1 MIAKTQIKA
10 ADSHSKPFPWLHY
23 ANTAALIT
31 VVIFFLLPIFF
42 MVLVAFKTTEEMA
55 NSPFSLP
62 ANLNFSN
69 FAAALQRLDFL
80 RLSVNTVI
88 ITALSCILTVLLSS
102 LAAYPIARV
111 RTRWMSSVYQLFLI
125 GLTLPFFVVL
135 LPLYLLARD
144 LGLLGTVLG
153 IVFVYTAFNL
163 PFAIFFT
170 TGFISAIPLELEE
183 AASMD
188 GSTPFSTFRYIILPL
203 LRPANATVAM
213 FIALVIWND
222 LLLPLLFFNRNEQ
235 RTIMPGVYTVVGE
248 FSTPY
253 NELFGAALLATL
265 PLFIFYLVLQRQ
277 IIAGISAG
285 GVKG

>member
-1 MIAKTQIKA
+1 MVRTRTQI
-10 ADSHSKPFPWLHY
+10 SHSRSQAFPWLRY
-23 ANTAALIT
+23 ANTVALIT

-42 MVLVAFKTTEEMA
+42 MILVAFKTTEEMA
-55 NSPFSLP
+55 KSPFSLP
-62 ANLNFSN
+62 SSLNFSN
-69 FAAALQRLDFL
+69 FATALQRLDFL
-80 RLSVNTVI
+80 RLSANTVI

-111 RTRWMSSVYQLFLI
+111 RTRWMGGVYQLFLI

-144 LGLLGTVLG
+144 LGLLGTIPG

-170 TGFISAIPLELEE
+170 AGFIAAIPLELEE

-188 GSTPFSTFRYIILPL
+188 GSTPFSTFWYIILPL

-213 FIALVIWND
+213 FIALAIWND
-222 LLLPLLFFNRNEQ
+222 LLLPLLFFNRTEQ
-235 RTIMPGVYTVVGE
+235 RTIMPGIYTVVGE

-253 NELFGAALLATL
+253 NELFSAALLASL
-265 PLFIFYLVLQRQ
+265 PLFVFYLILQRQ

-285 GVKG
+285 STKG

>member
-1 MIAKTQIKA
+1 MIVKTRAKTPHLRPKSLI
-10 ADSHSKPFPWLHY
+10 WLHY
-23 ANTAALIT
+23 ANTIALIT

-62 ANLNFSN
+62 DGLNFSN

-80 RLSVNTVI
+80 RLSGNTII
-88 ITALSCILTVLLSS
+88 ITALSSVLTVLLSS
-102 LAAYPIARV
+102 LAAYPITRL
-111 RTRWMSSVYQLFLI
+111 RTRWMGGVYQLFLI

-144 LGLLGTVLG
+144 LGLLGTVPG

-170 TGFISAIPLELEE
+170 AGFIAAIPLELEE
-183 AASMD
+183 AASID
-188 GSTPFSTFRYIILPL
+188 GSTPLTTFWYIVLPL

-213 FIALVIWND
+213 FIALAIWND
-222 LLLPLLFFNRNEQ
+222 LLLPLLFFSRNEQ

-253 NELFGAALLATL
+253 NELFSAALLASL
-265 PLFIFYLVLQRQ
+265 PLFIFYLILQRQ

>member
-1 MIAKTQIKA
+1 MVKTRMQRPHSPSKA
-10 ADSHSKPFPWLHY
+10 VPWLHY
-23 ANTAALIT
+23 ANTAALIA

-42 MVLVAFKTTEEMA
+42 MILVAFKTTEEMA

-62 ANLNFSN
+62 LSLNFSN
-69 FAAALQRLDFL
+69 FLTALQRLDFL
-80 RLSVNTVI
+80 RLITNTIVITIISSV
-88 ITALSCILTVLLSS
+88 LTVLLSS

-111 RTRWMSSVYQLFLI
+111 RTKWMNGVYQLFLI

-144 LGLLGTVLG
+144 LGLLGTIPG

-170 TGFISAIPLELEE
+170 AGFISAIPIELEE
-183 AASMD
+183 AASID
-188 GSTPFSTFRYIILPL
+188 GSTPLSTFRYIILPL

-213 FIALVIWND
+213 FIALSVWND

-253 NELFGAALLATL
+253 NELFGAALLASL
-265 PLFIFYLVLQRQ
+265 PLFIFYLILQRQ
-277 IIAGISAG
+277 IIAGVSAG
-285 GVKG
+285 SVKG

>member
-1 MIAKTQIKA
+1 MVKTQTKSPR
-10 ADSHSKPFPWLHY
+10 SHSKSFPWLYY
-23 ANTAALIT
+23 ANTAALVA
-31 VVIFFLLPIFF
+31 VVTFFLLPILF

-62 ANLNFSN
+62 ASLNFSN
-69 FAAALQRLDFL
+69 FTAALQRLDFL
-80 RLSVNTVI
+80 RLSGNTVVV
-88 ITALSCILTVLLSS
+88 TALSCILTVLLSS
-102 LAAYPIARV
+102 LAAYPIARI
-111 RTRWMSSVYQLFLI
+111 RTKWMSGVYQLFLI

-144 LGLLGTVLG
+144 LGLLGTTLG

-170 TGFISAIPLELEE
+170 AGFITAIPLELEE
-183 AASMD
+183 AASID

-213 FIALVIWND
+213 FIALAIWND

-253 NELFGAALLATL
+253 NELFGAALLASL
-265 PLFIFYLVLQRQ
+265 PLFVFYLILQRQ

-285 GVKG
+285 SVKG